1 MNSASLATTLFAI
14 VMGIWVHNTYLK
26 KQPIWY
32 VVGGTIL
39 FGEIFKWVT
48 GIETIPLKISQ
59 KVLDKTSQD
68 LETNQIA

>member
-1 MNSASLATTLFAI
+1 MNSASLTTTLVALVI
-14 VMGIWVHNTYLK
+14 GVWVHNTYLK

-32 VVGGTIL
+32 VVGGTLL

-59 KVLDKTSQD
+59 KVQDKTLQGP
-68 LETNQIA
+68 ETT

>member
-1 MNSASLATTLFAI
+1 MNSASLLTTVVAI
-14 VMGIWVHNTYLK
+14 IFGIWVHNTYLK

-32 VVGGTIL
+32 IVGGTIF

-59 KVLDKTSQD
+59 TVLDKTSQD
-68 LETNQIA
+68 LEQLH